1 MRFKVIND
9 KNKVM
14 FRCDDVSCIPDP
26 ADIKMMSASGYK
38 FRMDEKIISARKVIE
53 VIKNKNQKG

>member
-1 MRFKVIND
+1 MKFEVVND

-26 ADIKMMSASGYK
+26 ADIKMMSAGGYK
-38 FRMDEKIISARKVIE
+38 FRIDGKIISARKVIE
-53 VIKNKNQKG
+53 YTKQKWR

>member
-1 MRFKVIND
+1 MKFEVVND

-26 ADIKMMSASGYK
+26 ADIKMMSAGGFK
-38 FRMDEKIISARKVIE
+38 FRIDGKIISARKVIE
-53 VIKNKNQKG
+53 YTKQKWR

>member
-1 MRFKVIND
+1 MKFEVIND

-26 ADIKMMSASGYK
+26 ADIKMMSAGGYK
-38 FRMDEKIISARKVIE
+38 FRIDGKIISARKVIE
-53 VIKNKNQKG
+53 YTKQKWR

>member
-1 MRFKVIND
+1 MKFEVIND
-9 KNKVM
+9 KNKIM

-26 ADIKMMSASGYK
+26 ADIKMMSVGGYK
-38 FRMDEKIISARKVIE
+38 FRIDGKIISARKVIE

>member
-1 MRFKVIND
+1 MKFEVVND

-26 ADIKMMSASGYK
+26 ADIKIMSAGGYK
-38 FRMDEKIISARKVIE
+38 FRIDGKIISARKVIE
-53 VIKNKNQKG
+53 YTKQKWR